1 MKQFIKFA
9 IALMIGIIAFG
20 FQSCGKDDKDEP
32 ETPVNYNKV
41 ESIIGEWSCQ
51 AELVNGKE
59 VSCDQFSLDFQ
70 ADGKVVA
77 HYSFSV
83 TRSGSYTF
91 NNGTVVST
99 FKGAYSESKTTV
111 TMSFTEYSQ
120 GRAKVETT
128 IDYGEGL
135 PTGKHTYLFYK
146 LNQ

>member
-1 MKQFIKFA
+1 MKQIIKFM
-9 IALMIGIIAFG
+9 IALVMGILAFG
-20 FQSCGKDDKDEP
+20 FQSCGKDDKNEP
-32 ETPVNYNKV
+32 KTPVNYNKV

-70 ADGKVVA
+70 AGGKVVA
-77 HYSFSV
+77 YYSFSV

-91 NNGTVVST
+91 NSGTVVCT
-99 FKGAYSESKTTV
+99 FNSAFSESKTTV
-111 TMSFTEYSQ
+111 TMSFSEYSQ
-120 GRAKVETT
+120 GRAKVETI